1 MKNKVVFLNQINKMQ
16 ITASERLL
24 IRYLAP
30 EDENALFEIYSDKEA
45 MKYRGSK
52 PFESIEEVQQML
64 QDTNEK
70 LIAQTE
76 FRYAVI
82 EKETNFLIGTFL
94 YKNSINNQC
103 EIGYSIG
110 KAYWKKG
117 YGTELLN
124 LMIPFLKAIG
134 FEYLYAKTKKGNEAS
149 FQLLIKNGFKINQ
162 FQSQE
167 SYYFF
172 ELVI

>member
-1 MKNKVVFLNQINKMQ
+1 MQ
-16 ITASERLL
+16 ITVSERLL
-24 IRYLAP
+24 IRYLVL
-30 EDENALFEIYSDKEA
+30 EDKNALFEIYSDKEA

-52 PFESIEEVQQML
+52 PFESLEEVQQML

-124 LMIPFLKAIG
+124 LMIPFLKEKG
-134 FEYLYAKTKKGNEAS
+134 FDRLIAFTKNGNEAS
-149 FQLLIKNGFKINQ
+149 ISLLQKVGFKRNQNKSQDGFNCFEIN
-162 FQSQE
+162 
-167 SYYFF
+167 
-172 ELVI
+172 I